1 MFCSRRN
8 VNIVSDVDFISM
20 LRNVQNG
27 QICQLSLRNR
37 LAVARGM
44 AVIIV
49 SKTASSIH
57 SKQFLYKQNLSN
69 LILFT
74 CFRIAKFAAA

>member
-8 VNIVSDVDFISM
+8 VNMVSDVDFISM
-20 LRNVQNG
+20 LHNVQNG

-49 SKTASSIH
+49 SKTEQV
-57 SKQFLYKQNLSN
+57 QFTQSN
-69 LILFT
+69 FFT
-74 CFRIAKFAAA
+74 NKT